1 MRVGLQTWGTDGDF
15 MPFLALAIG
24 LRSAGHEV
32 MLAYTSVDGKDYSNR
47 SDIGGIELIRANGN
61 VEVSENFNPYA
72 INAKPGSFKE
82 YTTLLNRWFEPFTK
96 AMFEASCKLCQ
107 QCDIVIGHPVC
118 HTLVT
123 ASQKF
128 QIPRISLVLTP
139 LIVRS
144 DHVSP
149 IGVPLGK
156 WGNSFLWSAGGSV
169 ATTSWFKQG
178 KAIRKQ
184 EGLPAIKSL
193 QKEVFTS
200 NTLTLVAASEALCLR
215 PRDWPKTVQMTG
227 FLNLPPKNDS
237 WLMSERLSAFLA
249 SNERPVYMTFGSCM
263 QFDEEGST
271 KLLVEAAKLS
281 GKRAIIQSDQVEHDE
296 LENPDIY
303 FIGSVPHSEIFPLCE
318 LIVHHGGAGTTQAA
332 LLAGKPSVVVAHGF
346 DQVYWA
352 KQLKTQKLGGQPLN
366 RNTVAASQIAQE
378 INSVLNDHS
387 VKSNAARVGYDMKA
401 EDGVCKAVGLIEGVL
416 QT

>member
-15 MPFLALAIG
+15 IPFLALAIG

-107 QCDIVIGHPVC
+107 QCDLVIGHPVC

-156 WGNSFLWSAGGSV
+156 WVNSFLWSAGGSV
-169 ATTSWFKQG
+169 ATASWFKQG
-178 KAIRKQ
+178 KAIRKR
-184 EGLPAIKSL
+184 EGLSPIKSL
-193 QKEVFTS
+193 QQEVFTS
-200 NTLTLVAASEALCLR
+200 DVLTLLAASESLA
-215 PRDWPKTVQMTG
+215 PAQPDWSENTRVTG
-227 FLNLPPKNDS
+227 FLNLPKSANPWSIPDDLN
-237 WLMSERLSAFLA
+237 AFLA
-249 SNERPVYMTFGSCM
+249 AGEPPVYFTFGSCT
-263 QFDEEGST
+263 QFN
-271 KLLVEAAKLS
+271 L
-281 GKRAIIQSDQVEHDE
+281 
-296 LENPDIY
+296 
-303 FIGSVPHSEIFPLCE
+303 
-318 LIVHHGGAGTTQAA
+318 
-332 LLAGKPSVVVAHGF
+332 
-346 DQVYWA
+346 
-352 KQLKTQKLGGQPLN
+352 
-366 RNTVAASQIAQE
+366 
-378 INSVLNDHS
+378 INSTQL
-387 VKSNAARVGYDMKA
+387 M
-401 EDGVCKAVGLIEGVL
+401 IEGAKRSGMRV
-416 QT
+416 